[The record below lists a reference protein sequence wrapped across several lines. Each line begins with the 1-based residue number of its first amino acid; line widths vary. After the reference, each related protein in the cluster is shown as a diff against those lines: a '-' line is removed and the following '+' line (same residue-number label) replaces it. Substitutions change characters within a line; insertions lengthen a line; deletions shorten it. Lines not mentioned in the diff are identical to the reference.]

1 MADSEMKH
9 TRANDLC
16 NPESAAVKP
25 APGHLAGTWFNTD
38 PHTGEIRKVII
49 SVRDGAVAIRAFG
62 ATEGVSID
70 WGEVPAIPYVDR
82 IGLSL
87 VTGFRADYDFGFMKT
102 QLATNV
108 KYGVLVVQSY
118 NRFAD
123 ESGRPP
129 YFTREFFSK
138 EVAHHHVSLP
148 AEAACAAR
156 GDLPVE
162 SGDLGGAVD
171 LAHYVG
177 HWTNTNPDTLAI
189 THFDFTKRGGCFYLR
204 ASGAGYAGDWG
215 EVEVTPHA
223 YDVSSHRGLAFLARY
238 AFDFAEIT
246 LAGNENKELIII
258 ASYHR
263 FRDGSAR
270 ANYFKREFF
279 YREEAVQK

>member
-1 MADSEMKH
+1 MKH
-9 TRANDLC
+9 TRANDRC
-16 NPESAAVKP
+16 NAESAAVKP
-25 APGHLAGTWFNTD
+25 APGDLAGTWFNTD

-49 SVRDGAVAIRAFG
+49 SVRGGAVAIRAFG
-62 ATEGVSID
+62 ANGEKPID

-87 VTGFRADYDFGFMKT
+87 VTGFRADYDFRFMKT

-108 KYGVLVVQSY
+108 KYGVLVIQSY

-138 EVAHHHVSLP
+138 EVAHHHVALP
-148 AEAACAAR
+148 TEAACSAR
-156 GDLPVE
+156 GDLLAK
-162 SGDLGGAVD
+162 SRALGGAVD
-171 LAHYVG
+171 LTHYVG
-177 HWTNTNPDTLAI
+177 VWTNTNPATLAI
-189 THFDFTKRGGCFYLR
+189 THFDFTKRGGRFYLR
-204 ASGAGYAGDWG
+204 ASGAGYPGDWG

-223 YDVSSHRGLAFLARY
+223 YDVSSQRGLAFLARY

-246 LAGNENKELIII
+246 LAGNENKGLIII

-263 FRDGSAR
+263 FTDGSPR
-270 ANYFKREFF
+270 SNYFKREFF
-279 YREEAVQK
+279 YRQEAVQR